1 MPIPEPN
8 IHTKCFQVFSL
19 CFVADVDS
27 AKCLAQSQWSASLT
41 LFKSFY
47 ISICNFF
54 IFTKSILRPSVRL
67 YAGPSDPFPNLEQQ
81 QQREKDFRLCGW
93 QIRKINKKKL
103 WIFPMIFL
111 NVDGMCVRL
120 SVCLSVCQEGEWG
133 YMFDQNRQRDL
144 LYKLG
149 KVEKLSIEFV
159 DVRLPSLPCLLFAN
173 VAAKFWCV
181 TTSASSNLNALEP
194 LPKDTNLSLFSKTLL
209 SLHSLPLPANP

>member
-1 MPIPEPN
+1 MTPICQFQSLIFTPN
-8 IHTKCFQVFSL
+8 AFKFFSL
-19 CFVADVDS
+19 CSVADVAS

-120 SVCLSVCQEGEWG
+120 SGCLCVRRGNEGICLIKIAKG
-133 YMFDQNRQRDL
+133 ICFTSL
-144 LYKLG
+144 
-149 KVEKLSIEFV
+149 EKWKNFQL
-159 DVRLPSLPCLLFAN
+159 
-173 VAAKFWCV
+173 
-181 TTSASSNLNALEP
+181 NL
-194 LPKDTNLSLFSKTLL
+194 
-209 SLHSLPLPANP
+209 